1 MKNLEE
7 KEPILTFFL
16 ALANRLLSK
25 RDLRKKKKNLKHPL
39 TIPREDFP
47 QKAFGKPELNYSH
60 LPEGETK

>member
-25 RDLRKKKKNLKHPL
+25 RDFKKKKTLKHTL

-60 LPEGETK
+60 LPDGETK